1 MASFLR
7 ILADFGD
14 AAGWLVAAVVAFA
27 CARRILTENDR
38 AHTVLADGVKAN
50 GQAIAALRGEVQS
63 VAANVAVLMD
73 RVERRPPSETA

>member
-14 AAGWLVAAVVAFA
+14 AAGWLVAAVATVV

-73 RVERRPPSETA
+73 RTERRPPSETA

>member
-14 AAGWLVAAVVAFA
+14 ATGWLVATVVAFA
-27 CARRILTENDR
+27 CARRILTADDR